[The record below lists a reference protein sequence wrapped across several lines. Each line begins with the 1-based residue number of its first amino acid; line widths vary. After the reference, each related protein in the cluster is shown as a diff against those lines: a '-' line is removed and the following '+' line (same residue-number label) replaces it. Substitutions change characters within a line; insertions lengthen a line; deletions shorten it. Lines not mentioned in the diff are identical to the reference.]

1 MRQSP
6 KHFVRSKGPQNINNI
21 IRWDVVLDHRK
32 VYFWSGGLPL
42 VTVFTCRPPL
52 FFSSVMFVA
61 NAEILGIHFS
71 GVFVEN
77 AIDTL
82 NMSCCLCP
90 TPNVFLNNSGSGFV
104 DSV

>member
-1 MRQSP
+1 M
-6 KHFVRSKGPQNINNI
+6 V
-21 IRWDVVLDHRK
+21 
-32 VYFWSGGLPL
+32 
-42 VTVFTCRPPL
+42 
-52 FFSSVMFVA
+52 VA
-61 NAEILGIHFS
+61 NAEILGINFN

>member
-1 MRQSP
+1 M
-6 KHFVRSKGPQNINNI
+6 
-21 IRWDVVLDHRK
+21 LDHRK

-42 VTVFTCRPPL
+42 VTVFTFRPPL
-52 FFSSVMFVA
+52 SFWSVMVVA
-61 NAEILGIHFS
+61 NAEILGINFS